1 MEGRPP
7 YVVFNRKFRRGSMVS
22 QVLRELIACVNWIT
36 NSPLFRHYRQLL
48 SEDTSALQTLLNQRS
63 CHLIAEYSHLWC
75 GTKITCIVI
84 IHNNLEQGQQDECNY
99 SPYSITQGGL
109 FMLEIICGKFS
120 ILVYLCCL
128 QFSLPVLLFLLQSY
142 FRFSSAIFSPFLIL
156 SKTISTAFT
165 LVAQKIF

>member
-7 YVVFNRKFRRGSMVS
+7 YVVLNRKFRRGSMVS

-63 CHLIAEYSHLWC
+63 CHLIVEYNHLWC
-75 GTKITCIVI
+75 GTKITCAVI

-99 SPYSITQGGL
+99 SQCSINRGGL
-109 FMLEIICGKFS
+109 FMLEIICGKFL
-120 ILVYLCCL
+120 ILFYPCYLQLPLPILLLLLLIL
-128 QFSLPVLLFLLQSY
+128 QFFFGHFLTFPSTLVLIFELNLLQNYRKS
-142 FRFSSAIFSPFLIL
+142 L
-156 SKTISTAFT
+156 
-165 LVAQKIF
+165 

>member
-7 YVVFNRKFRRGSMVS
+7 YVIFNRKFRRGSLVS

-99 SPYSITQGGL
+99 SQYSITQGGL
-109 FMLEIICGKFS
+109 FMLEIIRGRFS
-120 ILVYLCCL
+120 ILVYFCYLQLPFPIFLYLPQIIL
-128 QFSLPVLLFLLQSY
+128 QFLFCHLLTFSY
-142 FRFSSAIFSPFLIL
+142 TS
-156 SKTISTAFT
+156 
-165 LVAQKIF
+165 